1 MHEAIRH
8 VKTADG
14 DMPVEVFTPTQ
25 TGACPGIIFFMD
37 IFGFRDELRDMCRR
51 YAAAG
56 YAVFLPGLFYRQG
69 NPCFQPTS
77 QPGDGAPAE
86 ASALNEALTTEMTA
100 EDTANLIQQVAKL
113 TEVLVPA
120 FGTVGYCMGGRHAMA
135 SAARNKGDVRAA
147 ASLHGG
153 RLINATPH
161 SMEKLIDDM
170 EAELF
175 FGFAKDDPTCPPD
188 HQSIIEQALAVSS
201 TPGRIEYFD
210 AAHGWTFPE
219 RYCFDKPAAER
230 AWTCVLDLFGRRL
243 QQRANAGAVQR
254 MPPVEAV

>member
-1 MHEAIRH
+1 MHDAVKH

-14 DMPVEVFTPTQ
+14 DMPVEVFTPTE
-25 TGACPGIIFFMD
+25 TGTCPGIIFFMD
-37 IFGFRDELRDMCRR
+37 IFGFRDELRQMCRR

-69 NPCFQPTS
+69 NPCFQPTI

-86 ASALNEALTTEMTA
+86 AAALNDALTTGMTA
-100 EDTANLIQQVAKL
+100 ADTASLIQQVADL
-113 TEVLVPA
+113 TKVQVPA
-120 FGTVGYCMGGRHAMA
+120 FGTVGYCMGGRHAIA
-135 SAARNKGDVRAA
+135 SAAHNKRDVRAA

-161 SMEKLIDDM
+161 SMEKLIGEV

-175 FGFAKDDPTCPPD
+175 FGFAKDDPTCPPA
-188 HQSIIEQALAVSS
+188 HQATIEQALAASS
-201 TPGRIEYFD
+201 TPGRVEYFD

-219 RYCFDKPAAER
+219 RYCFDAAAAER
-230 AWTCVLDLFGRRL
+230 SWDCVLDLFGRRL
-243 QQRANAGAVQR
+243 
-254 MPPVEAV
+254 